1 MHVRAR
7 ATLTVER
14 PHTVD
19 CEPTQYSRWFAS
31 GTGCLIAALEAI
43 GVQDKWVAVPPNV
56 CPNVIVAIFAAGAKP
71 WFVDIEAKRQGMS
84 PQALTQIITNVAA
97 VIAVHAYGTPCLI
110 DVITALCSDASVPL
124 IEDCAQSLGATYLG
138 IDVGNFGDFSVF
150 SFGAGKIL
158 DAGGGG
164 FVGMHEAHWHQ
175 RLHSIS
181 SCWPTDNPRDASRY
195 LSEAYK
201 NTYNTHYP
209 QPTPQSRINLDNLI
223 RKTAE
228 KFRATLPT
236 DKVSSLENLR
246 HQTNRIVRERRQK
259 YLEYV
264 HLLAQEHRVVPMP
277 LEDGAAP
284 WRFNVLLD
292 ARVRNAAFSKLR
304 AAGIKASTWY
314 PDITRFL
321 VPDSYRASPLPVS
334 REYDCRILN
343 LWVDDATTS
352 ADIKRAAAML
362 VKLVR

>member
-1 MHVRAR
+1 
-7 ATLTVER
+7 LTAER

-19 CEPTQYSRWFAS
+19 CELAQYSRWFAS

-56 CPNVIVAIFAAGAKP
+56 CPNVIAAIFAAGAKP

-84 PQALTQIITNVAA
+84 PQALSQIISSVAA

-110 DVITALCSDASVPL
+110 DAITALCDDASVPL
-124 IEDCAQSLGATYLG
+124 IEDCAQSQGATYLG

-164 FVGMHEAHWHQ
+164 FVGMHEAHWDQ

-181 SCWPTDNPRDASRY
+181 SSWPIGCPHDAGTY

-209 QPTPQSRINLDNLI
+209 QPTTQSRVNFDIVM
-223 RKTAE
+223 RKTAA
-228 KFRATLPT
+228 KFRAILSS

-246 HQTNRIVRERRQK
+246 HQTKRIVRERRQK
-259 YLEYV
+259 YLAYS
-264 HLLAQEHRVVPMP
+264 HLFAQEHRVAPVP
-277 LEDGAAP
+277 LEEGAAP

-292 ARVRNAAFSKLR
+292 ASFRNDTFSKLR

-321 VPDSYRASPLPVS
+321 APDSYRAGPLPVS
-334 REYDCRILN
+334 REYDCRVLN
-343 LWVDDATTS
+343 LWVDEATTS
-352 ADIKRAAAML
+352 ADIERAAAML